1 MAVAVDNFVVSP
13 RRKRGPDQPESP
25 RPNPSTQE
33 MEAAG
38 GATPSQPPAPH
49 PAVAPLA
56 FLLGKWRG
64 EGEGSFPT
72 IAPFRYGEELLFS
85 HHPSKPVI
93 SYTQRTWKAAS
104 GEPMHA
110 ESGYWRPR
118 PDGSIEVVIAQSTGL
133 SEVQV
138 SPSRLLVGSSIAG
151 YAHFWGQLESAPLVK
166 LRFICCST
174 SHLTSRK
181 QLKKMQKGSY
191 DAEKKTVTLQS
202 ELVGN
207 ASKVKQITRD
217 FQVVN
222 GELSYVVQM
231 ETNTTSLQQHL
242 KAILKKN

>member
-1 MAVAVDNFVVSP
+1 M
-13 RRKRGPDQPESP
+13 ES
-25 RPNPSTQE
+25 
-33 MEAAG
+33 AG
-38 GATPSQPPAPH
+38 AGTPAPTQPPVPH

-72 IAPFRYGEELLFS
+72 ISSFRYGEELLFS

-93 SYTQRTWKAAS
+93 SYTQKTWKAAS

-118 PDGSIEVVIAQSTGL
+118 PDGSIEVVIVQSTGL
-133 SEVQV
+133 AEV
-138 SPSRLLVGSSIAG
+138 
-151 YAHFWGQLESAPLVK
+151 
-166 LRFICCST
+166 
-174 SHLTSRK
+174 
-181 QLKKMQKGSY
+181 QKGSY

-207 ASKVKQITRD
+207 ASKVKQITRA
-217 FQVVN
+217 FQVAD

-231 ETNTTSLQQHL
+231 ATITTSLQPHL
-242 KAILKKN
+242 KALLKRI

>member
-1 MAVAVDNFVVSP
+1 MTSRNKSRNRNGD
-13 RRKRGPDQPESP
+13 PE
-25 RPNPSTQE
+25 E
-33 MEAAG
+33 MEGG
-38 GATPSQPPAPH
+38 GATAPAAPH

-72 IAPFRYGEELLFS
+72 ISPFRYGEELLFS

-118 PDGSIEVVIAQSTGL
+118 PDGSVEVVISQSTGL
-133 SEVQV
+133 AEV
-138 SPSRLLVGSSIAG
+138 
-151 YAHFWGQLESAPLVK
+151 
-166 LRFICCST
+166 
-174 SHLTSRK
+174 
-181 QLKKMQKGSY
+181 QKGSF

-207 ASKVKQITRD
+207 ASKVKQITRA
-217 FQVVN
+217 FQLVD
-222 GELSYVVQM
+222 GELTYVVQM
-231 ETNTTSLQQHL
+231 ATITTSLQPHL
-242 KAILKKN
+242 KALLKKI

>member
-1 MAVAVDNFVVSP
+1 
-13 RRKRGPDQPESP
+13 
-25 RPNPSTQE
+25 
-33 MEAAG
+33 MEADA
-38 GATPSQPPAPH
+38 GATQSQPPAPH
-49 PAVAPLA
+49 LAVAPLA

-72 IAPFRYGEELLFS
+72 ITPFRYGEELLFS

-93 SYTQRTWKAAS
+93 SYTQRTWKAVS

-133 SEVQV
+133 SEVQ
-138 SPSRLLVGSSIAG
+138 
-151 YAHFWGQLESAPLVK
+151 
-166 LRFICCST
+166 
-174 SHLTSRK
+174 
-181 QLKKMQKGSY
+181 KGSY

-217 FQVVN
+217 FQMVD

-231 ETNTTSLQQHL
+231 ATNATSLQPHL
-242 KAILKKN
+242 KALLKKI